1 MRVRQGGLY
10 LTMKRA
16 LSVDN
21 REDIHIAVVIPVY
34 NHGGALDYVLDQLA
48 PYNLPCLLVDDGSDE
63 SCQRVIESATKTRDW
78 VTSIRLSNNQGKGAA
93 VSAGLMKLELQG
105 DVTHVMQIDA
115 DGQHNLDDI
124 PAFLDAVEKNPD
136 ALILGQAKYDE
147 TVPKARLYGRYITHA
162 WVWIETLSFSVK
174 DTMCGFRVYPLTLTN
189 EVIRSSAL
197 GQRMAFDTEVVVRL
211 FWRDVHVINIP
222 TLVHYPYDGVS
233 HFSALTDNLYI
244 SAMHSRLFFRML
256 LSLPRLLVKR
266 CLKGVG
272 FVSGK

>member
-1 MRVRQGGLY
+1 MRVRQEGLC
-10 LTMKRA
+10 LTMRRA
-16 LSVDN
+16 LNMDS
-21 REDIHIAVVIPVY
+21 REDIYVAVLIPVY

-63 SCQRVIESATKTRDW
+63 SCRRVIESATKARNW

-93 VSAGLMKLELQG
+93 VTAGLMKLELQD

-124 PAFLDAVEKNPD
+124 PTFLKAVEKNPD

-174 DTMCGFRVYPLTLTN
+174 DTMCGFRVYPLRVTN
-189 EVIRSSAL
+189 DVIRSSTL
-197 GQRMAFDTEVVVRL
+197 GARMAFDTEIVVRL
-211 FWRDVHVINIP
+211 FWRDVHVINVP

-233 HFSALTDNLYI
+233 HFSALTDNLHI

-256 LSLPRLLVKR
+256 LSLPRLLVR
-266 CLKGVG
+266 RGLKGVG
-272 FVSGK
+272 FVSSK